1 MEIAA
6 TTLSTELAL
15 VSRHASPSAVS
26 GRVWHDRCAS
36 PDVHELGN
44 GVGSVKR
51 LIGFVFV
58 VLTASSVLSVAAARE
73 RELDRDTY
81 ALQYDFGT
89 ASNLVVEPRWQS
101 APKDVTAIL
110 KHIAS
115 HLVVGKLTFANIGE
129 EWATADAVRVDL
141 PRAQHLFSAY
151 SDKVAASVFLI
162 GGSGVKV
169 YAVLARRHA
178 QNYCIFKL
186 PELGLSSLTISTV
199 QYELRPDRDQ
209 TATKIPKCQSQSL
222 ARGLELPDGL

>member
-1 MEIAA
+1 M
-6 TTLSTELAL
+6 
-15 VSRHASPSAVS
+15 
-26 GRVWHDRCAS
+26 
-36 PDVHELGN
+36 
-44 GVGSVKR
+44 KR
-51 LIGFVFV
+51 LIGYVFA

-81 ALQYDFGT
+81 ALQYDFGS

-129 EWATADAVRVDL
+129 EWATTDAVRVDL

-222 ARGLELPDGL
+222 ARSLELPSGL